1 MEEKLEKSIEKG
13 TKMENQIQNIIK
25 SLGKDFEGMIM
36 PLSKLESVES
46 IPFGIKTLD
55 AITGINGV
63 PRGMLTEIYGAESNG
78 KSSLC
83 LRLVSEAQKLGLK
96 TGYIDMELAM
106 SKELATK
113 AGVNLDA
120 MIIARPSTGE
130 EAFDLLNKMIESGV
144 QLIII
149 DSVSA
154 LSPEDELE
162 AEFSQQSIGL
172 QARLMSKG
180 MRKIIGTAMRHKAAI
195 VFVNQIR
202 DDINKM
208 GFGPKTTTSGGR
220 ALRFY
225 SALRLQTARIGW
237 KKKGEEKVGMD
248 IRVNVVKNKLSRP
261 QLETDLEFYFDT
273 GFDTGTDLLNH
284 YLRLGK
290 IKLVGRTFYLDDKS
304 IGTKSDAIEW
314 VKNNKIE

>member
-55 AITGINGV
+55 TITGINGV

-144 QLIII
+144 QLVII

-237 KKKGEEKVGMD
+237 KKKILMQE
-248 IRVNVVKNKLSRP
+248 
-261 QLETDLEFYFDT
+261 YW
-273 GFDTGTDLLNH
+273 H
-284 YLRLGK
+284 
-290 IKLVGRTFYLDDKS
+290 
-304 IGTKSDAIEW
+304 
-314 VKNNKIE
+314 